1 MWQGARRLSH
11 RQTRRG
17 HPLRYAVASSKC
29 ETSSIKPHPPT
40 ADAWPHTSLSA
51 YQRVPSSKLLAWA
64 GPYASGRTRSTP
76 TSTQPEPATHPTE
89 AINEHYR
96 TRQTHRQR
104 LPQPHQLPAPNA
116 PHCRRPRYLHPH
128 PTRKNQQCARRPCA
142 TRRPLSYRHQN
153 RASGRLHR
161 LGTPSDRAG
170 YTTTSTDSAQPL
182 SPNLSS
188 TQYLLSPGQAHL
200 PAARKTHTPTVAAL
214 RAGEQRSDRP
224 PRLRDHFGKQ
234 NAIGTVVD

>member
-1 MWQGARRLSH
+1 MLGRSSH
-11 RQTRRG
+11 REPTKVS
-17 HPLRYAVASSKC
+17 HPRDRSPGPDPTQVEGRILGLLRHRWSQ
-29 ETSSIKPHPPT
+29 
-40 ADAWPHTSLSA
+40 
-51 YQRVPSSKLLAWA
+51 QRPN
-64 GPYASGRTRSTP
+64 RSH
-76 TSTQPEPATHPTE
+76 QRNH
-89 AINEHYR
+89 R

-104 LPQPHQLPAPNA
+104 LPQPHQLPTPNA
-116 PHCRRPRYLHPH
+116 PHHRRPRRLHPH

-142 TRRPLSYRHQN
+142 TRRPPSCRHQH